1 MTSTGSGRKR
11 TSVRTYSAEDQALNQ
26 IAREEF
32 NKAETRLAARRAAR
46 NEAREIRMRELEK
59 QQREVEEK
67 SDRHYEIMGGDTKK
81 ELMDLED
88 KYKKAMMTNA
98 QLDNEKQTYRYQVDL
113 LKDQMEEMEEQL
125 VELGRLHKDT
135 SRDLESHKRDL
146 KDLQVECTILK
157 EQLKQRDELIQ
168 EYGLV
173 FIPSE
178 GGENGKKAALVTPQA
193 ADILE
198 KVDGSLDEKLK
209 SFASEKKKMEDEIKR
224 LKQDLEDERERS
236 ALAEKYSSPKPATK
250 VNGPDMQ
257 LLEAQMEAQRLIQE
271 YKFKLKKAEQDITN
285 LEGNVIRL
293 ESQVKRYKQASENSE
308 KLEEELKQE
317 KRQLQRQLR
326 ESQQEIEDLQ
336 TQNHHLQKRLEKIKS
351 NRSAALKS

>member
-26 IAREEF
+26 IARE
-32 NKAETRLAARRAAR
+32 AEARLAARRAAR

-59 QQREVEEK
+59 QQQEAEEK
-67 SDRHYEIMGGDTKK
+67 SDRHYEIMGGDTRK
-81 ELMDLED
+81 ELQDLED

-113 LKDQMEEMEEQL
+113 LKDQMEDMEEQL

-146 KDLQVECTILK
+146 KDLQVECNILK

-178 GGENGKKAALVTPQA
+178 GGEENGKKAALVTPQA
-193 ADILE
+193 AEILE
-198 KVDGSLDEKLK
+198 KVEGSLDEKLK
-209 SFASEKKKMEDEIKR
+209 SFASEKKKMEEEIKR
-224 LKQDLEDERERS
+224 LKQELEDERERS
-236 ALAEKYSSPKPATK
+236 ALAEKYSSPKPAAK

-308 KLEEELKQE
+308 KLEEELKLE

-351 NRSAALKS
+351 NRNAALKS